1 MTTTVQKVAM
11 IFGVGFLLAAVAG
24 FLTGGGMQMQHAD
37 PATTPRVLGMFPV
50 NLLHNI
56 VHLLFGI
63 WGLVASRSYGAA
75 KAFARIAGAIYALL
89 VPLGFVFPD
98 GFGLIPLG
106 GADPWLHLI
115 LAAPLLYFGFIDKTG
130 PVGPVGA

>member
-1 MTTTVQKVAM
+1 MITVQRVAM
-11 IFGVGFLLAAVAG
+11 IFGIGFLLTAIAG
-24 FLTGGGMQMQHAD
+24 FMTGGGMQMQPTD
-37 PATTPRVLGMFPV
+37 PAMAPKALGLFPV

-63 WGLVASRSYGAA
+63 WGLVGSRSHAGA
-75 KAFARIAGAIYALL
+75 KVFAQSAGAIYAVL

-106 GADPWLHLI
+106 GNDPWLHLV
-115 LAAPLLYFGFIDKTG
+115 LAAPLLYFGFVDKTG
-130 PVGPVGA
+130 PVGAVGA